1 MLNVAH
7 FLIRSLFRCVQATLV
22 ATKHCTFR
30 SSDPLAPLASRVRS
44 RARLLTMLRG
54 QRVPWRALR
63 NAAAPIRWTCAV
75 APTNFVRLCSRSNGQ
90 KEPPV
95 TVARGIDVRVGQ
107 VATATVTFTKE
118 DVATFAELVGDHN
131 GIHIDSEVAAA
142 SRCDCSV
149 PPPLPHDPPE
159 SCLSTSSSPSSFLTP
174 HPFPPAVPSS
184 STCTLNNC
192 ILLLLLSSPPRS
204 YGSGPPSTAASPPR
218 TPPFPSQ
225 SLTCSSSVE
234 CSKVRKVRCSWHALE
249 QCIIRCDCQR
259 ASRPRNRET
268 LDPPLLCT
276 SLIRSGYVKTL

>member
-1 MLNVAH
+1 MIGGWHPYYCNFRKLVTPISRPPHHALRIFAYVCERYYMLNVAH
-7 FLIRSLFRCVQATLV
+7 FLIRSLFRGVQATLV

-44 RARLLTMLRG
+44 ESRARLLTMLRS

-142 SRCDCSV
+142 SRYGKCVVHGMLLNSALSAV
-149 PPPLPHDPPE
+149 IANELPGPGTVYVKQTIRFRSPVYVDEPFVARIE
-159 SCLSTSSSPSSFLTP
+159 VLDVRKSRKLAVLSTVCHSPGDPTDVL
-174 HPFPPAVPSS
+174 
-184 STCTLNNC
+184 
-192 ILLLLLSSPPRS
+192 
-204 YGSGPPSTAASPPR
+204 
-218 TPPFPSQ
+218 
-225 SLTCSSSVE
+225 VE
-234 CSKVRKVRCSWHALE
+234 G
-249 QCIIRCDCQR
+249 
-259 ASRPRNRET
+259 ET
-268 LDPPLLCT
+268 LVLLDKH
-276 SLIRSGYVKTL
+276 S